1 MSDAVVSDYPA
12 TVGACGTSRTSALR
26 TDVDGEKIIK
36 YTAVNFSDFIIF
48 NNLLQNRIITSE
60 LEFCLSQNHLSTDI

>member
-1 MSDAVVSDYPA
+1 MSDYAA
-12 TVGACGTSRTSALR
+12 TVGACGTSRTR

-48 NNLLQNRIITSE
+48 NNLLQKQIITSDW
-60 LEFCLSQNHLSTDI
+60 EFCLGQNHLSTDT